1 MGNRSKQ
8 AGAIAGVTL
17 CVACL
22 LAGSAWAQDS
32 GNDSQLTIGE
42 VLPILLVVLMAVA
55 AFVFG
60 LLKLLRT
67 LLAPL
72 TQTAE
77 TFFAA
82 VAARDFQAAQGLL
95 SDEFH
100 ALYDI
105 DALKQLTTGL
115 GIAQVRGCHWINR
128 IRRGRCG
135 YLLARLDTVPSSALP
150 SGQTTLWILLIKR
163 RGAWKLHA
171 LRRSHPGLLGYVT
184 PAFRPQEPLP

>member
-1 MGNRSKQ
+1 MGHRSRQ
-8 AGAIAGVTL
+8 AGAIAGAVL
-17 CVACL
+17 CATGP

-32 GNDSQLTIGE
+32 GGDSELAIGG
-42 VLPILLVVLMAVA
+42 VLPILFAALMAVA

-60 LLKLLRT
+60 LLKLLT
-67 LLAPL
+67 ALLAPL

-77 TFFAA
+77 AFFAA
-82 VAARDFQAAQGLL
+82 LAARDFRAAQGLL

-100 ALYDI
+100 ALYDA
-105 DALKQLTTGL
+105 DALKRLTAEL
-115 GIAQVRGCHWINR
+115 GIGQVRGCQWINR

-135 YLLARLDTVPSSALP
+135 YLLARLDTVPSAALP

-171 LRRSHPGLLGYVT
+171 LRRPPSGLLGYVT